1 MEQNIR
7 TPKPPRGWK
16 AIPWRLPIWL
26 YRLGL
31 GGLLGKRF
39 LLLHH
44 IGRKTGKHRQN
55 VLEVIHYDP
64 EGPTYYVASGF
75 GRKSHWFRNILAH
88 PEVEI
93 QIGRRRYPARAEVL
107 SVEEGA
113 RLLRTY
119 AEKHPIAFRELSRIL
134 GISTPRTPEEF
145 IALAKALPVVA
156 FRQHATRD

>member
-1 MEQNIR
+1 MPSEIR
-7 TPKPPRGWK
+7 PPKPPRGWK

-31 GGLLGKRF
+31 GGLLGRRF

-44 IGRKTGKHRQN
+44 TGRKTGKRRQN

-64 EGPTYYVASGF
+64 HGHTYYVASGF

-93 QIGRRRYPARAEVL
+93 QIGRRRYPAHAEVL
-107 SVEEGA
+107 SLEEGA
-113 RLLRTY
+113 RLLQTY
-119 AEKHPIAFRELSRIL
+119 AEKHPIAFHELSRIL
-134 GISTPRTPEEF
+134 GIPTPRTPEDF

-156 FRQHATRD
+156 FRQHPI